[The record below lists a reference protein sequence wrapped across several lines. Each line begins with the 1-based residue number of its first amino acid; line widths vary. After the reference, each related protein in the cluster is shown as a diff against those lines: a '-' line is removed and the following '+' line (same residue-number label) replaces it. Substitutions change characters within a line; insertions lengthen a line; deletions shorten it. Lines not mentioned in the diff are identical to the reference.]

1 MIRVYSDGRFETF
14 ENENSYDLDNV
25 MVVDDDFRSENF
37 QLFIIKDCLLEV
49 DFRLSMVVKFFVRY
63 RMIDLVIVIFYLIL
77 MEQ

>member
-37 QLFIIKDCLLEV
+37 
-49 DFRLSMVVKFFVRY
+49 
-63 RMIDLVIVIFYLIL
+63 
-77 MEQ
+77 